1 MAFIQIQDGISVN
14 ADLIEAV
21 YKKDDNSCEV
31 YVGTRKYEAT
41 YPYETFLS
49 MLNAEKAITQGTTA
63 EQREAATQN
72 KLKEQFWSG

>member
-1 MAFIQIQDGISVN
+1 MFIQIQDGISVN

-41 YPYETFLS
+41 YPYDTFMS
-49 MLNAEKAITQGTTA
+49 MLNAEKAITQGTTPEEKA
-63 EQREAATQN
+63 AATKN
-72 KLKEQFWSG
+72 KLMDQFWAG